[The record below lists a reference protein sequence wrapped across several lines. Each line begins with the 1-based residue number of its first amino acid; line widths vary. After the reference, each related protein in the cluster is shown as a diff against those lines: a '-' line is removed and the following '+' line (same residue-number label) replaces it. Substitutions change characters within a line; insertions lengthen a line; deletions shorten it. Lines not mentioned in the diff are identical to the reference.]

1 MADEKDL
8 VLPISRPYAGKHPGG
23 ACRYNRAHSDGFG
36 PAHRVRQQQEA
47 FEMTIKRSVL
57 AAIGAALLTGNGS
70 VMAGLGDRADLTRL
84 RTQPDQEPAWL
95 VERAD
100 NSTMRLSVLSQT
112 RYMYSVRQSGFTSSD
127 DIQTNGF
134 AMPRTRVALDGT
146 IVSSQL
152 SYRVSFDFGDAELS
166 RGRGNGAFLPGSTG
180 SGRLL
185 DAFAQYNFS
194 GRQEGYYLKAGQF
207 QSIVMTEEAV
217 DSGRQLAIDRSLSS
231 ELFGPGYTQGVAL
244 GRVLSDYA
252 WEVSINDGGR
262 MFLSRET
269 DNTAFND
276 QDESDLGFSGRFD
289 WKIKGDW
296 DQFSD
301 FTSWRGSNEAAK
313 LGAGFQYQFKGQYNP
328 GNINIPLFPGPVDSG
343 QFVTW
348 SLDYQYEDDGWNFF
362 AAYTGMWVDFE
373 FVDGGVLSTL
383 GSLHNS
389 VVLQGGW
396 FITEDTEWFARLET
410 FWIDKDYRNAFGLP
424 NGFIHRI
431 ATVGVTQYLLPE
443 SHAAK
448 LQADVSFAFDSL
460 TLLTVG
466 TTSILLPDP
475 SVTGFQGLTDEE
487 LVFRLQLQLEF

>member
-1 MADEKDL
+1 
-8 VLPISRPYAGKHPGG
+8 
-23 ACRYNRAHSDGFG
+23 
-36 PAHRVRQQQEA
+36 VRK
-47 FEMTIKRSVL
+47 T
-57 AAIGAALLTGNGS
+57 
-70 VMAGLGDRADLTRL
+70 
-84 RTQPDQEPAWL
+84 
-95 VERAD
+95 
-100 NSTMRLSVLSQT
+100 
-112 RYMYSVRQSGFTSSD
+112 GFTPTN
-127 DIQTNGF
+127 DIQTTGF
-134 AMPRTRVALDGT
+134 SMPRTRIALDGT

-166 RGRGNGAFLPGSTG
+166 RGRGNGPPLAGSTG

-185 DAFAQYNFS
+185 DAYAQYNF
-194 GRQEGYYLKAGQF
+194 GGKQEGYYLKAGQF

-231 ELFGPGYTQGVAL
+231 EIFGPGYTQGVAL
-244 GRVLSDYA
+244 GRVLTDYA

-262 MFLSRET
+262 MFLIRET

-276 QDESDLGFSGRFD
+276 PDESDLGVSARFD

-301 FTSWRGSNEAAK
+301 FTSWRGSNEAAR
-313 LGAGFQYQFKGQYNP
+313 LGAGFQYQFKGQFNP
-328 GNINIPLFPGPVDSG
+328 GSINIPLFPDLVDSG

-348 SLDYQYEDDGWNFF
+348 SVDYQYEDDGWNFF

-373 FVDGGVLSTL
+373 FIDGGILSSL
-383 GSLHNS
+383 GSWHNS

-396 FITEDTEWFARLET
+396 FITDETEWFARLET

-424 NGFIHRI
+424 NGYIHRI
-431 ATVGVTQYLLPE
+431 ATVGVTQYLIPE

-448 LQADVSFAFDSL
+448 LQADVSYAFDTL

-466 TTSILLPDP
+466 TDSIVLPDP

-487 LVFRLQLQLEF
+487 LVFRVQLQLEF